1 MHASHPPEQT
11 ANPVHA
17 AQRRVTDARQRVLD
31 KIVERAA
38 VDGGKAGK
46 GAAIDFASY
55 VRHYYRNVAVE
66 DLRER
71 SAADLA
77 GAARSHLDFARER
90 MPGMPKLRIF
100 NPTKKEHG
108 WESTHTVVEMVN
120 DDMPFLV
127 DSMSMVL
134 TRQGLSNHLTVH
146 PVLTV
151 RRTAKGRLR
160 EVLGYAAPTEGAIA
174 ESFVHMEVD
183 RETDQ
188 QRLDELERRLL
199 ATLADL
205 RAAYTDWQPMRRKA
219 LEICEALRKEP
230 PPIDPNDV
238 SEAAALLEWMADDN
252 FTFLGYRDYRLV
264 REGDEMHL
272 DELPGTGLG
281 ILRRKQGSKTDRT
294 SNVPSKY
301 IRRQARSRD
310 LLIITKA
317 NSLATVHRPGY
328 LDYIGVKT
336 FDRKGRVTGE
346 QRFLGLFTSVAY
358 SRSPRDIPLLR
369 HKVRQ
374 VMERSGLPPRSHGG
388 KALMHVL
395 DTFPRD
401 ELFQSSID
409 DLVRT
414 ASGIFNLQERQ
425 RVRLFIRRDDFRRFV
440 SCLVFVPRD
449 KYNTQVRRRIEEI
462 LKEACDGQSLESNV
476 QLSESNLARV
486 HTIVRTTPGQG
497 IKIRAGDIEKKIAE
511 AVRTWA
517 DILRET
523 LIERFGEER
532 GLALFH
538 AHSQA
543 FPAAYVEDVSP
554 RAASFDIERL
564 VDVAADPQTLRMS
577 LYRPP
582 TFPGSHLRFKLFRPD
597 EPIPI
602 SDVLPMLENMGL
614 RVISERPYL
623 VQVRDSEVWIQDFEM
638 SYVGGDALDP
648 AAVRDIFQEAFAR
661 VWYGDV
667 ENDGF
672 NRLVLAAHLSWR
684 ETAMLR
690 ACCRYLLQTG
700 LPFSQQY
707 MERVLF
713 NNAHV
718 SSLLIRLLDA
728 RCNPGHDAAYRTRE
742 RESCERRIKEAL
754 DGVASLDEDRIL
766 RAFLA
771 VIQATLRT
779 NYYQHGETG
788 QEGGVESK
796 PYMSFKFDP
805 AGIPDLPR
813 PRPMFEVFVYSPR
826 VEGVHLRGAKVARG
840 GLRWS
845 DRPEDFRT
853 EVLGLMKAQNV
864 KNTVIVPMGA
874 KGGFVAK
881 RLPVGD
887 RELVQREVVYCYR
900 TFIKGLLDITDNIVD
915 GAVVPPPGVLRHD
928 GDDPYLVVAADKG
941 TATFSDI
948 ANEISASYGFWL
960 GDAFASGGSVGYDHK
975 KMGITAR
982 GAWEAVKRHFREMG
996 VDVQNQDFTVIGIGD
1011 MSGDVFGNGMLQSR
1025 HLKLRA
1031 AFNHMHIFLDPD
1043 PDAEQSYAERE
1054 RLFNLPRS
1062 TWEDYAPELISKG
1075 GGVFSRREKSITVSP
1090 QAREMLGITDAS
1102 LMPQALIRAILKMRV
1117 DLFWNGG
1124 IGTYVKASYET
1135 NASVG
1140 DRANDDLRVNAID
1153 LKAKVVGEGGNL
1165 GFTQLGRVE
1174 YALNGGRINTD
1185 FIDNSAGVDCSDRE
1199 VNIKILLNQMAE
1211 SKPLTPSRRRRLLE
1225 AMTGEVAQLVLRNN
1239 YLQSQAISMT
1249 EAHAAERVAEH
1260 GHLVRSL
1267 QHSGVLD
1274 RALEFL
1280 PSDEDIADRRK
1291 LDKGF
1296 TRPEIAII
1304 VSYSKIALYSR
1315 LIDSDVPED
1324 GYLLNELH
1332 SYFPA
1337 PMRRRYKDLMN
1348 RHRLS
1353 REIVATLVTNSM
1365 INRMGP
1371 VFPVRAAEETGAD
1384 SAAIARAYTIA
1395 REVFDVRALWT
1406 AIEALDN
1413 KVHANTQY
1421 SMMFQTTR
1429 LLRQATYWF
1438 LNHYKHADLHIEA
1451 AVSRL
1456 RPGVSELLADLPDLL
1471 LGPALKR
1478 FQEQARA
1485 YVDLGVPEAVAR
1497 RMAALQGMYA
1507 ALDIV
1512 EAAQELDA
1520 EVKYVAAV
1528 YYELGRGLS
1537 LDWIRERIESL
1548 EVDGHWQAVA
1558 RGALRENLYTL
1569 QRTLASQVI
1578 TGRRSPSPAE
1588 AVVGWLGN
1596 VSEQVAHAKRT
1607 LKEMRAA
1614 GARDFPTLSV
1624 ALQEI
1629 RKLTTV

>member
-1 MHASHPPEQT
+1 M
-11 ANPVHA
+11 
-17 AQRRVTDARQRVLD
+17 QRRISDARKRLLD
-31 KIVERAA
+31 NIVEHAEGR
-38 VDGGKAGK
+38 GGKLDIAGF
-46 GAAIDFASY
+46 I
-55 VRHYYRNVAVE
+55 RHYFRNVSVE
-66 DLRER
+66 DLRQR
-71 SAADLA
+71 SPEDLA
-77 GAARSHLDFARER
+77 GAALGHLAFARER
-90 MPGMPKLRIF
+90 TPGEPKLRIF
-100 NPTKKEHG
+100 NPEKKEHG
-108 WESTHTVVEMVN
+108 WTSTHTVVEMVN

-134 TRQGLSNHLTVH
+134 QRQGLSNHLTVH
-146 PVLTV
+146 PVITV
-151 RRTAKGRLR
+151 QRTAGGRLR
-160 EVLGYAAPTEGAIA
+160 KILDGAAPTEGATP
-174 ESFVHMEVD
+174 ESLVHVEVD
-183 RETDQ
+183 RETDL
-188 QRLDELERRLL
+188 QRLEELERRLL
-199 ATLADL
+199 STLADV
-205 RAAYTDWQPMRRKA
+205 RAAYTDWQAMRQKA
-219 LEICEALRKEP
+219 LEVCESLHK
-230 PPIDPNDV
+230 DPSPVDANDV
-238 SEAAALLEWMADDN
+238 SEGAALLEWMANDN
-252 FTFLGYRDYRLV
+252 FTFLGYRDYKLV
-264 REGDEMHL
+264 RDGEEMHL
-272 DELPGTGLG
+272 DEVPGTGLG
-281 ILRRKQGSKTDRT
+281 ILRRKNGGKKDRT
-294 SNVPSKY
+294 SNVPSRY

-328 LDYIGVKT
+328 LDYVGVKT
-336 FDRKGRVTGE
+336 FDDAGRVSGE
-346 QRFLGLFTSVAY
+346 RRFLGLFTSVAY

-388 KALMHVL
+388 KALMHIL

-401 ELFQSSID
+401 ELFHSSVE

-414 ASGIFNLQERQ
+414 TSGIFNLQERQ
-425 RVRLFIRRDDFRRFV
+425 RVSLFIRRDDFRRFV

-449 KYNTQVRRRIEEI
+449 KYNTQVRRRIEAI
-462 LKEACDGQSLESNV
+462 LKEACDGESLESSV

-486 HTIVRTTPGQG
+486 HIIVRTTPGQG
-497 IKIRAGDIEKKIAE
+497 LKIRAREIEKHIAE

-523 LIERFGEER
+523 LIERFDEER
-532 GLALFH
+532 GLALFR
-538 AHSQA
+538 AYAQS
-543 FPAAYVEDVSP
+543 FPAAYVEDVTP
-554 RAASFDIERL
+554 RAATFDIERL
-564 VDVAADPQTLRMS
+564 VDIAADPQTLRMS

-582 TFPGSHLRFKLFRPD
+582 TFPEAHLRFKLFRPD

-614 RVISERPYL
+614 KVISERPYRL
-623 VQVRDSEVWIQDFEM
+623 QIGDDSEVWIQDFEM
-638 SYVGGDALDP
+638 SYTGGEALDP
-648 AAVRDIFQEAFAR
+648 ASVRDIFQDAFAR
-661 VWYGDV
+661 VWYSDV

-707 MERVLF
+707 MERVLY

-718 SSLLIRLLDA
+718 SSLLIRLFDV
-728 RCNPGHDAAYRTRE
+728 RCNPDHDAAFRLRE
-742 RESCERRIKEAL
+742 KETCERRIKEAL

-779 NYYQHGETG
+779 NYYQRGDQG
-788 QEGGVESK
+788 QDENSEAK
-796 PYMSFKFDP
+796 PYMSFKYDP
-805 AGIPDLPR
+805 AGIPDLPL

-881 RLPVGD
+881 RLPAGD

-900 TFIKGLLDITDNIVD
+900 TFIRGLLDITDNIVD
-915 GAVVPPPGVLRHD
+915 GVVVPPRCVLRHD

-941 TATFSDI
+941 TATFSDL
-948 ANEISASYGFWL
+948 ANEISKSYGFWL

-996 VDVQNQDFTVIGIGD
+996 VDIQTEDFTVIGIGD
-1011 MSGDVFGNGMLQSR
+1011 MAGDVFGNGMLQSR
-1025 HLKLRA
+1025 HLRLKA

-1062 TWEDYAPELISKG
+1062 TWDDYSPELISKG
-1075 GGVFSRREKSITVSP
+1075 GGVFSRREKSIVLNP
-1090 QAREMLGITDAS
+1090 QARKMLGVGEAPVT
-1102 LMPQALIRAILKMRV
+1102 PQALIRAVLKMPV

-1124 IGTYVKASYET
+1124 IGTYVKASHEA

-1140 DRANDDLRVNAID
+1140 DRANDNLRVNASE

-1225 AMTGEVAQLVLRNN
+1225 AMTEEVAQLVLRNN

-1249 EAHAAERVAEH
+1249 EAHAAERINEH

-1267 QHSGVLD
+1267 QRSGVLD

-1280 PSDEDIADRRK
+1280 PSDEDIVERRK

-1315 LIDSDVPED
+1315 LIDSNVPED
-1324 GYLLNELH
+1324 SYLAHELH

-1337 PMRRRYKDLMN
+1337 PLRRRYKTLMN
-1348 RHRLS
+1348 EHRLS

-1384 SAAIARAYTIA
+1384 SAAIARAYTIS
-1395 REVFDVRALWT
+1395 REVFDVRALWA
-1406 AIEALDN
+1406 AIEGLDN
-1413 KVHANTQY
+1413 QVHANTQY

-1429 LLRQATYWF
+1429 LLRQAAYWF
-1438 LNHYKHADLHIEA
+1438 LNHYKHTELDIEA

-1456 RPGVSELLADLPDLL
+1456 RPGVSTLLEDLPDLL

-1478 FQEQARA
+1478 FQEHART
-1485 YVDLGVPEAVAR
+1485 YIDLGVPEKAAR

-1512 EAAQELDA
+1512 EAAQELEAD
-1520 EVKYVAAV
+1520 VKYVAAV

-1537 LDWIRERIESL
+1537 LDWVRERIEAL
-1548 EVDGHWQAVA
+1548 EVEGHWQAVA
-1558 RGALRENLYTL
+1558 RGALRENLYSL
-1569 QRTLASQVI
+1569 QRTLAAKVI
-1578 TGRRSPSPAE
+1578 AGRRSPSPAE
-1588 AVVGWLGN
+1588 AVVGWLGT
-1596 VSEQVAHAKRT
+1596 VSEQVTHAKRT
-1607 LKEMRAA
+1607 LKEMRTA

-1629 RKLTTV
+1629 RKLTV